1 MLKAMNGI
9 LIPATFK
16 YADNILYAYAKPSS
30 IVATTV
36 LAAVLTRSMPS
47 LSMALGIGLV
57 LASIVLYDSKPKA
70 KAQ

>member
-1 MLKAMNGI
+1 
-9 LIPATFK
+9 
-16 YADNILYAYAKPSS
+16 
-30 IVATTV
+30 
-36 LAAVLTRSMPS
+36 MPS